1 MKKSLVPVVIVI
13 YLSLIHPFIASA
25 IEPTR
30 QEITTGNTRGGG
42 LWQELQHI
50 EPARQE
56 ITTGKVSFSLGA
68 DVGYLSGYSLY
79 HITFDA
85 PYLIKNNDGTYSGY
99 YTINGQLG
107 KGESELEFP
116 LDSYV
121 GKVNASLGEKNVWS
135 IDLSLAKNLTKNT
148 GKMKD
153 SDWEP
158 VYVWSSGQKIQEK
171 TIYSESDTDMNALFF
186 DLVGKYYF
194 LSEVSASDAIGSL
207 GVIGGYRYQNLAFD
221 VSNVNQW
228 SPIGIYSP
236 VYVSGKVLTYEI
248 TYNIPYAGVVLDWR
262 SSGKFSLN
270 LLGAYGKAYSKDEDD
285 HILRSKKSTAKA
297 DGPFYSLKAQGAISL
312 SQKLSLLLA
321 LEYLKID
328 VKGKQK
334 QVWYAT
340 TSEATAGT
348 TITDIDYSAKSEQT
362 YIWTG
367 IRYTF

>member
-1 MKKSLVPVVIVI
+1 MKKFLVPVIIVI

-30 QEITTGNTRGGG
+30 QEITTGKAKGGG

-85 PYLIKNNDGTYSGY
+85 PYLIKSDGTYSGY
-99 YTINGQLG
+99 YTIDGKLG
-107 KGESELEFP
+107 KEASELEFP

-135 IDLSLAKNLTKNT
+135 IDLSLAKNLTGNT

-158 VYVWSSGQKIQEK
+158 VYVWSTGEKIQEK
-171 TIYSESDTDMNALFF
+171 TIYSESDTDMDALFF
-186 DLVGKYYF
+186 DLIGRYYF
-194 LSEVSASDAIGSL
+194 LSEVTDSGVIGSL
-207 GVIGGYRYQNLAFD
+207 GVIGGYRYQNLSFD
-221 VSNVNQW
+221 ISNVNQW

-236 VYVSGKVLTYEI
+236 VYVSGKVATYEI
-248 TYNIPYAGVVLDWR
+248 TYNIPYAGVVLDWN

-321 LEYLKID
+321 LEYLKIE

-348 TITDIDYSAKSEQT
+348 TLTDIDYSARSEQT

-367 IRYTF
+367 IRYIF